1 LTTTTCP
8 ECEQEQPNGG
18 DDFCA
23 ACGEYLA
30 WMGASRQAAE
40 AQTLA
45 RLRTAPKRLPRPAPA
60 LPRRA
65 RAVIALL
72 QEGERDGTVP
82 VEPGKRLELSGR
94 VRNQSEIVDRY
105 TLVVENLPEHWWTIE
120 PATLHQLPFETG
132 ERPEEEF
139 KVILKLPRS
148 PAAQEGRREIKVTAA
163 SGASDGKLKVSAP
176 CTLRIEP
183 FDDLRIKV
191 QPERAAGRRRGHLV
205 VTVANASNHEVEV
218 SLSGSDNDK
227 QCRFCFSLVPPR
239 LSRGWH
245 LRTRVHRV
253 LARLRGRGPKVLT
266 QHIPREGELQVD
278 LFVYPTAPLP
288 LLMGRTI
295 NHKLTLQV
303 GLAGAVDAEQGSQGD
318 RKSPPHEAVFRQRAW
333 LPWWSSLIVAALL
346 IGAAWWVPKILAR
359 VPVPDVV
366 GHPIFEARKELEKGS
381 LEGVEEPAVE
391 TTSKLA
397 VCKAH
402 HPEKLVEVGDVFAEH
417 PSAGHRVDPHS
428 KVKLF
433 TAAKCRP
440 ARVPDLF
447 DLSAQAAQEALSA
460 AGFAIGEIKPDP
472 PPQGWVV
479 VHQELKPGAKVVGPH
494 DVNVRLGQVAA
505 VPDLIGK
512 QPDAG
517 SQALRSVNLLLG
529 TVTSA
534 HPGHPRSTEVIA
546 TQTTAANTV
555 VRVGTTVNVGLGE
568 PVRPHSL
575 HAASKPA
582 AKPKA
587 SSKSGAK
594 KAKAGSHAKPTVAPL
609 PALSAGSTAV
619 AATAALTKAGL
630 RSKRTR
636 AISATVPAGRL
647 VRTEPAA
654 GAKVRRGEAVT
665 LVLSVG
671 FPEVAVDDGH
681 SVYALDGV
689 SGKRVA
695 TVAAGPQQ
703 ASEPTWLPDG
713 KSIAYVSDGRVMLTS
728 AEGAG
733 GPVALTPAGERFAL
747 PTFPSAPS
755 APAVIAAIAQR
766 DGGAD
771 DLCLLAVA
779 HSSPSCTEV
788 PGWTLG
794 DSIAWAPDG
803 RRLLVEAARTSPAPG
818 VVGLLE
824 FTSAVPFSTRASDWG
839 TGRLATP
846 TAGMDAGVL
855 AGAFSPDG
863 KELALVEDFAGPPAV
878 ALVAPSD
885 LALAKATRLP
895 AGQAVCA
902 VQWRTDGTELLVQV
916 GETQSAARPGCTPS
930 LGSLYRLD
938 PAHPGALAFLAGGVA
953 HPSWQP
959 LPGVG

>member
-1 LTTTTCP
+1 LSATTCP
-8 ECEQEQPNGG
+8 HCKKEQPNGG
-18 DDFCA
+18 DFCVDP
-23 ACGEYLA
+23 ACGEYFA
-30 WMGASRQAAE
+30 WTGASGRAAT
-40 AQTLA
+40 ADTLP
-45 RLRTAPKRLPRPAPA
+45 RLRVAPKRLPRPAPA
-60 LPRRA
+60 PPQRA
-65 RAVIALL
+65 KAVIALL
-72 QEGERDGTVP
+72 QEGERDGTVA

-105 TLVVENLPEHWWTIE
+105 TLAVENLPEHWWTIE
-120 PATLHQLPFETG
+120 PPTLHQLPFETG

-148 PAAQEGRREIKVTAA
+148 PAARQGRREIKVTAT
-163 SGASDGKLKVSAP
+163 SGAADGKLQVSVP
-176 CTLRIEP
+176 CALRIEP

-191 QPERAAGRRRGHLV
+191 QPERTAGRRRGHLV
-205 VTVANASNHEVEV
+205 VTVTNASNHDVEV
-218 SLSGSDNDK
+218 SLSGSDTDK
-227 QCRFCFSLVPPR
+227 RCSFCFSPVPPR
-239 LSRGWH
+239 LSRGLH
-245 LRTRVHRV
+245 LRTRVRRM
-253 LARLRGRGPKVLT
+253 LARLRGTGTEVLE
-266 QHIPREGELQVD
+266 QHISRDGELQAD
-278 LFVYPTAPLP
+278 LFVSPTNPLS
-288 LLMGRTI
+288 LVMGSTI

-303 GLAGAVDAEQGSQGD
+303 GLVGAADADQGNQGD
-318 RKSPPHEAVFRQRAW
+318 HRSPSHAAVFRQRAW
-333 LPWWSSLIVAALL
+333 LPWWSTLILAALL
-346 IGAAWWVPKILAR
+346 IGAGWLVYKLLER

-366 GHPIFEARKELEKGS
+366 GHPISEARQELEKKG
-381 LEGVEEPAVE
+381 LEGVEEPSVE
-391 TTSKLA
+391 TPSKLA
-397 VCKAH
+397 MCQPH
-402 HPEKLVEVGDVFAEH
+402 HPQKPVEVGDVFAEH
-417 PSAGHRVDPHS
+417 PCAGHRVDPHS
-428 KVKLF
+428 KVTLL
-433 TAAKCRP
+433 TAAKRRP

-447 DLSAQAAQEALSA
+447 DLSDQAAQEALSA
-460 AGFAIGEIKPDP
+460 TGFAIGEIKPYP

-479 VHQELKPGAKVVGPH
+479 VHQELKPGTKAVGPH

-534 HPGHPRSTEVIA
+534 HPGHPRSTEVIL
-546 TQTTAANTV
+546 TQSTAANKV

-568 PVRPHSL
+568 PVRSHPL

-587 SSKSGAK
+587 SSKTGG
-594 KAKAGSHAKPTVAPL
+594 KAKAGPHAKPTAAPL

-636 AISATVPAGRL
+636 VISATVPAGRL

-654 GAKVRRGEAVT
+654 GAKARRGEVVT
-665 LVLSVG
+665 LVLSAG

-681 SVYALDGV
+681 SVYVLDGV
-689 SGKRVA
+689 NGERVS

-703 ASEPTWLPDG
+703 ATEPTWSPDG
-713 KSIAYVSDGRVMLTS
+713 KSIAYISDGRVMLTS
-728 AEGAG
+728 AQGAG
-733 GPVALTPAGERFAL
+733 GPVALTPAGGRFAL

-755 APAVIAAIAQR
+755 APAVIAAVAKR
-766 DGGAD
+766 DGGVE
-771 DLCLLAVA
+771 DLCLLAVS

-803 RRLLVEAARTSPAPG
+803 RRLLVEAARASPAPS

-846 TAGMDAGVL
+846 TAAMGAGVL

-863 KELALVEDFAGPPAV
+863 KQLALVEDFAGPPAV

-895 AGQAVCA
+895 SGQAVCA
-902 VQWRTDGTELLVQV
+902 VQWRTDGAELLVQV
-916 GETQSAARPGCTPS
+916 GGTQSAAGPGCTPS

-938 PAHPGALAFLAGGVA
+938 PAHPGALVLLAGGVA